1 MLRIP
6 YRKRSDRSETLA
18 YTVMANQNVTNA
30 KGTARR
36 ANIIP
41 SMDLADPEHLRTY
54 TWLEFPPG
62 VCWTPQRMEVN
73 GRKGRRV
80 ICVVAQD
87 NFHYRVYDLDSVPES
102 QDLGPEG
109 SDELMS

>member
-18 YTVMANQNVTNA
+18 YTVMVNQDVTNA
-30 KGTARR
+30 KGTAER
-36 ANIIP
+36 ANII
-41 SMDLADPEHLRTY
+41 SSIDLADPEHLRTY

-62 VCWTPQRMEVN
+62 VSWTPERMEVN

-80 ICVVAQD
+80 ICIVAQD
-87 NFHYRVYDLDSVPES
+87 NFHYRVYDLDSATETR
-102 QDLGPEG
+102 DLGPEG

>member
-6 YRKRSDRSETLA
+6 YRKRSGSSETLA
-18 YTVMANQNVTNA
+18 YTVMANQNITNT
-30 KGTARR
+30 KGSARR
-36 ANIIP
+36 ADIIP
-41 SMDLADPEHLRTY
+41 SIDLADPEQLMAY

-62 VCWTPQRMEVN
+62 VSWTPQRMEIN

-80 ICVVAQD
+80 ICIVAQD
-87 NFHYRVYDLDSVPES
+87 NFHYRVYDLDSVTES

>member
-6 YRKRSDRSETLA
+6 YRKHSDRPERLA
-18 YTVMANQNVTNA
+18 YAVMVNQNVTNA
-30 KGTARR
+30 RGTAER
-36 ANIIP
+36 ATILP
-41 SMDLADPEHLRTY
+41 SIDLADPEHLRTY
-54 TWLEFPPG
+54 SWLEFPPG
-62 VCWTPQRMEVN
+62 VSWTPERMEVN

-80 ICVVAQD
+80 ICIIAQD
-87 NFHYRVYDLDSVPES
+87 NFHYRVYDLDSATET